1 MRVLLRSRI
10 RARSAGHC
18 SVVGACRGDP
28 GGAHR
33 GCGEVERRLLMNSRT
48 PALAGVDPTV
58 VVEDHGSPTML
69 EAKYTVDDL
78 GNELLLYGDAPPAQR
93 RRDRRSVLRSRL
105 ASALPAPLR
114 RRLARRL
121 SSADRISRSPRPSV
135 TGPATPATAASSAAP
150 DAKSLATADAK
161 EFAHPARQAEYDHA
175 AEEEIRRA
183 QVTHVL
189 RAHGVPAT
197 VLPAGLEKPAT
208 VVVRHTDLR
217 AAAAVLAADLDDTWR
232 AQPLDDDEAPGKQ
245 VRARRLAGFA
255 EHRGGFRLYRR
266 IPGAAGPMLA
276 RHVGVDVEVWT
287 QTEPTDAGPA
297 PVERSATL
305 VAPRRQTW
313 TPHLTGPQWE
323 AAVEQGRVDVGRLPH
338 LFEVTGPI
346 DVVYTWVDG
355 SDPEWNAQRLEA
367 LGFTRAQ
374 QIQEA
379 ATHAARFR
387 SHDELRYSLRRSEE
401 HTSELQ
407 SRGRLV

>member
-1 MRVLLRSRI
+1 MRILLRSRI

-58 VVEDHGSPTML
+58 VVEDHGSPTTL

-78 GNELLLYGDAPPAQR
+78 GNELLLYGDAPPEQR

-114 RRLARRL
+114 RRLSRRL
-121 SSADRISRSPRPSV
+121 SSADRISRRPQPSL
-135 TGPATPATAASSAAP
+135 TDPAAP
-150 DAKSLATADAK
+150 EAAARGTTRNAKSPATADAK
-161 EFAHPARQAEYDHA
+161 EFAHPARHAEYDHA
-175 AEEEIRRA
+175 AEEQIRRA
-183 QVTHVL
+183 QVMHVL
-189 RAHGVPAT
+189 RAHGVATT

-217 AAAAVLAADLDDTWR
+217 AAAAALAADLDDTWR
-232 AQPLDDDEAPGKQ
+232 AQPLDDDEAPGRQ

-276 RHVGVDVEVWT
+276 RDVGVDVEVWT
-287 QTEPTDAGPA
+287 QAEPTDAGPA
-297 PVERSATL
+297 PAERSATL

-323 AAVEQGRVDVGRLPH
+323 A
-338 LFEVTGPI
+338 
-346 DVVYTWVDG
+346 
-355 SDPEWNAQRLEA
+355 
-367 LGFTRAQ
+367 
-374 QIQEA
+374 
-379 ATHAARFR
+379 
-387 SHDELRYSLRRSEE
+387 RSEE
-401 HTSELQ
+401 HTSE
-407 SRGRLV
+407 